1 MINILL
7 FAIMTLL
14 GSLGAIS
21 FKIGGALINKNKKLL
36 GLLSNRWLYFG
47 GFLYFLSALINIYL
61 LMIFDYSVVLPV
73 TAITYIWTLAFARL
87 IFKEQIYYNKVLG
100 VVFIILG
107 VCFIGAS

>member
-1 MINILL
+1 MVNILL

-21 FKIGGALINKNKKLL
+21 FKIGGALLDKNKKLL
-36 GLLSNRWLYFG
+36 GLLNNKWIYFG
-47 GFLYFLSALINIYL
+47 GFLYFLSAIINIYL
-61 LMIFDYSVVLPV
+61 LTIFDYSMVLPI
-73 TAITYIWTLAFARL
+73 TAITYVWTLVFARL
-87 IFKEQIYYNKVLG
+87 IFKERIYCSKVLG